1 MMSAFLK
8 RTMTITNPISVLM
21 FIKQIRQTSK
31 SIGIGVVNNVNIS
44 ISSGLRRESF
54 GTLKSFVEHNNY
66 NKILLKEPLGLGAKF
81 FLHKRQFNTST
92 SNNCLDETK
101 KPEEIKKRK
110 LGDFTPRLALLYK
123 CKVCGTRNNHT
134 FSKKS
139 YEEGVV
145 IVKCCNC
152 QSNHLIADN
161 LGWFK
166 DVNKRNIEEIL
177 AAKGEE
183 VKKISN
189 FDIPPDLLELLK
201 KKQEE

>member
-1 MMSAFLK
+1 MYKLCLAS
-8 RTMTITNPISVLM
+8 
-21 FIKQIRQTSK
+21 
-31 SIGIGVVNNVNIS
+31 NVNINCNFVNLS
-44 ISSGLRRESF
+44 IRQDIFEKL
-54 GTLKSFVEHNNY
+54 TANY
-66 NKILLKEPLGLGAKF
+66 THFNLMLMKEQGAKSLF
-81 FLHKRQFNTST
+81 HIQCRQFNTSKF
-92 SNNCLDETK
+92 NAYCLDEK
-101 KPEEIKKRK
+101 SKPEEIKKRK

-145 IVKCCNC
+145 IVKCCSC
-152 QSNHLIADN
+152 KSNHLIADN

-189 FDIPPDLLELLK
+189 FDIPPDLLELLQ